1 MIRNDHH
8 DLYFRLRKQYQE
20 FTYES
25 FQYEVSGSDLSL
37 SFHFRLGDQI
47 SFHPRSVFRFG
58 NSAGDVEQIVRQH
71 QQLVENIAFNIGMIE
86 LISYWKASCSPVVV
100 IRPGALN
107 DEQINW
113 WKKLYF
119 NGLGEFFYLNSIP
132 ADPDSFMQIKS
143 LNPHNYRVE
152 EPIFKEGY
160 LVPIG
165 GGKDSAVSL
174 SLLLGAGKKVTPL
187 IMNPRGATIET
198 VKAAGLQMEDALTIN
213 RTIDQQLIGLNK
225 QGFLNGH
232 TPFSAMLAFHTL
244 MCSAITGFANIVLS
258 NEGSANES
266 TIPGTGINHQYSKS
280 FEFEQDFRNYYRA
293 YICSGISYFSLL
305 RPLSELQ
312 IAAIFSRLTNY
323 HDVFRSCNAGS
334 KTDEWCGKCPK
345 CMFTHIML
353 SAFTGI
359 AEASRIIGNN
369 MLGNPD
375 NEEVFNELCGYSPI
389 KPFDCVGTTLEV
401 KQALQMTADREPED
415 NRPDL
420 VQRFLQREGAPV
432 SPPDFGILEEKH
444 FVPDNLISVLKNNL
458 K

>member
-1 MIRNDHH
+1 
-8 DLYFRLRKQYQE
+8 
-20 FTYES
+20 
-25 FQYEVSGSDLSL
+25 
-37 SFHFRLGDQI
+37 
-47 SFHPRSVFRFG
+47 
-58 NSAGDVEQIVRQH
+58 
-71 QQLVENIAFNIGMIE
+71 
-86 LISYWKASCSPVVV
+86 
-100 IRPGALN
+100 
-107 DEQINW
+107 
-113 WKKLYF
+113 
-119 NGLGEFFYLNSIP
+119 
-132 ADPDSFMQIKS
+132 
-143 LNPHNYRVE
+143 
-152 EPIFKEGY
+152 
-160 LVPIG
+160 
-165 GGKDSAVSL
+165 
-174 SLLLGAGKKVTPL
+174 
-187 IMNPRGATIET
+187 
-198 VKAAGLQMEDALTIN
+198 MEDALTIN
-213 RTIDQQLIGLNK
+213 RTIDPRLIGLNK

-401 KQALQMTADREPED
+401 KQALQMTTDREPAD
-415 NRPDL
+415 NRPYL

-432 SPPDFGILEEKH
+432 SPPDFGFLEEKH

>member
-213 RTIDQQLIGLNK
+213 RTIDPRLIGLNK

-415 NRPDL
+415 NRPYL

>member
-143 LNPHNYRVE
+143 LNLHAYRVE

-213 RTIDQQLIGLNK
+213 RTIDPRLIGLNK

-280 FEFEQDFRNYYRA
+280 FEFELDFRNYYRA

-312 IAAIFSRLTNY
+312 IAVIFSRLTNY
-323 HDVFRSCNAGS
+323 HNVFRSCNAGS

-401 KQALQMTADREPED
+401 KQALQMTADREPMD
-415 NRPDL
+415 NRPYL

-432 SPPDFGILEEKH
+432 SPPDFSLMEEKH

>member
-1 MIRNDHH
+1 MIRNDHQE
-8 DLYFRLRKQYQE
+8 LFLRLRQQFPE

-25 FQYEVSGSDLSL
+25 FHYEVSGRNLSL
-37 SFHFRLGDQI
+37 SFHFRLGDKYT
-47 SFHPRSVFRFG
+47 FHPHSVFRFG
-58 NSAGDVEQIVRQH
+58 ASAADVEKIVNQNRE
-71 QQLVENIAFNIGMIE
+71 LVENIAFNIGMIE
-86 LISYWKASCSPVVV
+86 LISYWKASCSPTVV
-100 IRPGALN
+100 IRPGALS

-132 ADPDSFMQIKS
+132 ADPDSFMQIKP
-143 LNPHNYRVE
+143 LNRQVFRVE
-152 EPIFKEGY
+152 EPAFREGF

-174 SLLLGAGKKVTPL
+174 SLLLNTGKPVTPL

-198 VKAAGLQMEDALTIN
+198 VKAAGLQMENVLTIS
-213 RTIDQQLIGLNK
+213 RTIDPLLIELNK

-280 FEFEQDFRNYYRA
+280 FEFEQDFRNYYRTN
-293 YICSGISYFSLL
+293 ICSGISYFSLL

-312 IAAIFSRLTNY
+312 IAAIFSRLTGY

-353 SAFTGI
+353 SAFLGI
-359 AEASRIIGNN
+359 TEASRIIGNN

-401 KQALQMTADREPED
+401 KQALQMTAGREPVD
-415 NRPDL
+415 NRPYL
-420 VQRFLQREGAPV
+420 LQLFLRREV
-432 SPPDFGILEEKH
+432 SPLNLPDFGILEERH
-444 FVPDNLISVLKNNL
+444 FVPDDLISVLKNNL
-458 K
+458 R